1 MIEYILGLVANPG
14 YPKLKLDIWS
24 LEGKEMKA
32 TIAVLGDTAILKVSQ
47 LHTSKSRYLILTM
60 MAGFFVGFGIILIFT
75 IGGLLGP
82 TGFAGTKIIMGVTF
96 GIALS
101 LVLMAGADLFTSNNM
116 IMTIGTLTKKTT
128 WYETLQI
135 WIFSYVG
142 NFAGSILIAALF
154 VYSGL
159 ATGGTTDYINAA
171 ASAKMN
177 APFVELVMR
186 GILCNILVCL
196 AVWCAF
202 KLREETAKLI
212 MIFWCLFAFITSGF
226 EHSIANMTLLSL
238 SLMVPHPDTV
248 SLAGLVANLVPVTIG
263 NIIGGAVFIGAA
275 YWFANSDKN

>member
-1 MIEYILGLVANPG
+1 
-14 YPKLKLDIWS
+14 
-24 LEGKEMKA
+24 MKA
-32 TIAVLGDTAILKVSQ
+32 TIAVLGDTAVSKVNQ
-47 LHTSKSRYLILTM
+47 LQTSKSRYLTLTM
-60 MAGFFVGFGIILIFT
+60 MAGFFLGFGIILIFT

-82 TGFAGTKIIMGVTF
+82 TNFAGTKLIMGITF

-128 WYETLQI
+128 WYETIQI
-135 WIFSYVG
+135 WTFSYLG
-142 NFAGSILIAALF
+142 NFAGAILVAALF
-154 VYSGL
+154 FYSGL
-159 ATGGTTDYINAA
+159 ASGDTADYINTA

-177 APFVELVMR
+177 TPFVELLIR

-202 KLREETAKLI
+202 KLKEETAKLI

-226 EHSIANMTLLSL
+226 EHSIANMTLLSIA
-238 SLMVPHPDTV
+238 LMVPHPETV
-248 SLAGLVANLVPVTIG
+248 SLAGLAANLVPVTIG

-275 YWFANSDKN
+275 YWFANSEKNLEISEK